1 MKRHLPF
8 ALVTAILFLIAIIFA
23 TGCGRESHLQ
33 TFANSMENKISASE
47 LDNWATNVLANGRVS
62 EIGMSVPLRDLVRS
76 AENTEI
82 INDVKSGD
90 RIVMIVFGG
99 GFGHQGIAIG
109 APTYKSYLGNDRI
122 AWTNGIWFWS
132 E

>member
-1 MKRHLPF
+1 MKKLF
-8 ALVTAILFLIAIIFA
+8 ATFLFLVFLIS
-23 TGCGRESHLQ
+23 GCGFKNHIQ
-33 TFANSMENKISASE
+33 TFANSVENKINASE
-47 LDNWATNVLANGRVS
+47 LDNWATNVLANGHVS
-62 EIGMSVPLRDLVRS
+62 EIGMSVPLRDFVRS

-82 INDVKSGD
+82 INDAKSGD
-90 RIVMIVFGG
+90 RIVVIVFGG

-109 APTYKSYLGNDRI
+109 TPGYKSYLGNDRI